1 MTTLGSLPKKIKNP
15 EGFVTLPGSVFTALA
30 FVNSGRVKI
39 TEELAKIL
47 KKMKEGRIK
56 NEKE

>member
-1 MTTLGSLPKKIKNP
+1 MTTLDSPKKNL
-15 EGFVTLPGSVFTALA
+15 EGSVTLPGSVFTALA

-47 KKMKEGRIK
+47 KKMEEGRIK
-56 NEKE
+56 KEIE